1 MSRVIEL
8 ADGECCTVFDFGSC
22 LKLIREKMGD
32 ELGDY
37 LEQGIREMIDAIRD
51 YRDFY
56 EDDEEDIYGY

>member
-8 ADGECCTVFDFGSC
+8 ADGEVCTVFDLGSC

-37 LEQGIREMIDAIRD
+37 LEQGIREMIDTIRD
-51 YRDFY
+51 YREFY
-56 EDDEEDIYGY
+56 EDEEDIYGY